1 VVREAP
7 DLWREEVRTA
17 QPIVDYLID
26 TYARTYDLKT
36 PGGKARFVDALMPT
50 IRAVPN
56 PVMRD
61 GWLQRVRQVSGVEE
75 RVLLEVLRS
84 GRSATGIGDVGA
96 TRDGR
101 FSADAVT
108 AAPDAL
114 RVGDILRGVLPQEQ
128 ELLRL
133 MLLVPEVQVRITDAI
148 GPDQLPNT
156 VARELFRAVV
166 LAREPDDQ
174 GIRPPFSLTA
184 LVQALDPET
193 ASLAQALVAR
203 RDPDAHDL
211 TSEELTYEVERLVID
226 LELRA
231 LDERHEFSQN
241 ALAEAEQA
249 GDGDAADRHL
259 LEIQAINEQRKSLQ
273 RRRDQTRLLVSPSRR

>member
-1 VVREAP
+1 
-7 DLWREEVRTA
+7 EV
-17 QPIVDYLID
+17 
-26 TYARTYDLKT
+26 
-36 PGGKARFVDALMPT
+36 M
-50 IRAVPN
+50 
-56 PVMRD
+56 
-61 GWLQRVRQVSGVEE
+61 
-75 RVLLEVLRS
+75 RS
-84 GRSATGIGDVGA
+84 GRSATGIGDASA
-96 TRDGR
+96 TREGR

-184 LVQALDPET
+184 LVQGLDPET

-203 RDPDAHDL
+203 HNPDAHDL
-211 TSEELTYEVERLVID
+211 TSDELAYEVERLVID
-226 LELRA
+226 LEERA
-231 LDERHEFSQN
+231 LDERHQFIQD

-249 GDGDAADRHL
+249 GDADAAGRRL
-259 LEIQAINEQRKSLQ
+259 LEIQAINDQRRSLH